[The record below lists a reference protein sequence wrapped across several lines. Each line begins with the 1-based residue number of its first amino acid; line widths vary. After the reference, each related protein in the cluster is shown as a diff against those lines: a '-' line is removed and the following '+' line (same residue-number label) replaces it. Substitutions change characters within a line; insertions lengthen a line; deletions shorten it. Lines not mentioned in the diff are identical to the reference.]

1 MARRERLAPIEGSA
15 VESSWARRGAWRV
28 RSGGIRP
35 AGQVRI
41 EHQMKMHE
49 YQAKDILARYGIP
62 VQPGQ
67 IATTPEQAEQI
78 ARELGVPVV
87 IKAQVY
93 VGGRGKAGGIQ
104 FGDTP
109 EQAREAARRV
119 LGMDIKG
126 LTVEKVLVVPRI
138 AIKEEYYAGIV
149 LDRASK
155 APVVMVSAAG
165 GVDIE
170 EVAAT
175 TPERIIKQP
184 IDMRWGL
191 PAFMARDL
199 LAQAGVPHVVVAR
212 GGAILAALARA
223 FMESDASLAEINP
236 LALTEDGQVL
246 AADAKILI
254 DDNALVRQPEYAA
267 WAEPEEANPLEYEA
281 KAAGLTYVKLDG
293 DVGVIG
299 NGAGLVMTTLDMVA
313 RAGGKPA
320 NFLDIGGGARADVMK
335 KALLFV
341 ARDPQVK
348 GILVNI
354 FGGITRGEEVARGII
369 MAQAE
374 LPQGMPIVARLSGTG
389 AEEGRALLADAG
401 LTWGADMRDAAQKI
415 VAALAA
421 RGK

>member
-1 MARRERLAPIEGSA
+1 
-15 VESSWARRGAWRV
+15 
-28 RSGGIRP
+28 
-35 AGQVRI
+35 
-41 EHQMKMHE
+41 MKIHE

-62 VQPGQ
+62 VQPGKV
-67 IATTPEQAEQI
+67 ATTPEQAEAI
-78 ARELGVPVV
+78 AREFGVPVV

-109 EQAREAARRV
+109 EQARESARRV

-126 LTVEKVLVVPRI
+126 LTVEKVLVTPKI
-138 AIKEEYYAGIV
+138 AIQEEYYVGIL
-149 LDRASK
+149 LDRASQ
-155 APVVMVSAAG
+155 APLVMASAAG

-175 TPERIIKQP
+175 TPEKIVKQP

-191 PAFMARDL
+191 LPYQARML
-199 LAQAGVPHVVVAR
+199 LQQAGMPHAVIAR
-212 GGAILAALARA
+212 GGAILSALARA
-223 FMESDASLAEINP
+223 FIESDASLAEINP
-236 LALTEDGQVL
+236 LALTADGQVL

-254 DDNALVRQPEYAA
+254 DDNALPRQKEYAS

-281 KAAGLTYVKLDG
+281 HKEGLTYVKLDG

-320 NFLDIGGGARADVMK
+320 NFLDIGGGAKADIMK

-341 ARDPQVK
+341 ARDPDVK

-369 MAQAE
+369 MAQHE
-374 LPQGMPIVARLSGTG
+374 LPTGMPLVARLSGTG

-401 LTWGADMRDAAQKI
+401 LLWGADMREGAQKI
-415 VAALAA
+415 VAEIRA
-421 RGK
+421 RG